1 MIRIIFASVAL
12 TILIAAT
19 PGVAQTDI
27 NKHGDTM
34 NCRDE
39 MARFQPTMNSMTD
52 QTKKAAATKEMGIA
66 KDALGKNDETTCMA
80 HMHNAMNMIK

>member
-1 MIRIIFASVAL
+1 M
-12 TILIAAT
+12 LITAA

-39 MARFQPTMNSMTD
+39 MARFEPTMNAMTD
-52 QTKKAAATKEMGIA
+52 QTKKAAATKEMGMA
-66 KDALGKNDETTCMA
+66 EDALGKNDETICMA
-80 HMHNAMNMIK
+80 HVHNAMNIIK